1 MKTLNL
7 INKYFRIIEQDE
19 QNPADAT
26 EAPADATEVVAPPEK
41 QVGIPG
47 GEKMLFDLLIRAF
60 KHTPEPEDLAIIDTI
75 KQEYSASNL
84 NEVVATIAKLLQ
96 SSKGDIIS
104 TLDKSI

>member
-47 GEKMLFDLLIRAF
+47 GEKMLVDLLIRAF
-60 KHTPEPEDLAIIDTI
+60 EHTPQPEDLSIIDTI
-75 KQEYSASNL
+75 KQEYSVSNL
-84 NEVVATIAKLLQ
+84 NEVVATIAKLLK
-96 SSKGDIIS
+96 SSNGDIIG